1 MRINDIFES
10 STSSGSI
17 AVVAAPLGGTRA
29 RAEVGKG
36 VYTSKGKV
44 GSNLLTGKA
53 SKKKYANSVGVNESV
68 TLKFHTVDL
77 RPDQFHW
84 YTKNY
89 YDEYNIES
97 HYGNFLHNLK
107 ALAHTGH
114 KINESKEFDA
124 VQPFIDAINRVGT
137 KKTIKIDDMFA
148 VLAFEI
154 IYLDE
159 LINVRGFTVPK
170 KITQIKKHPD
180 GTINYIRFD
189 DGTRYPRISKA
200 TAGNRQF
207 EYAAYFD
214 SETDADHALTILG
227 LMIPNN
233 WEVSTADLNK
243 QWPMYGLKEDNMKI
257 AEMFNGVTEEA
268 SRLEEDDF
276 ILVPGKG
283 NKLKTGLHSFDPD
296 KAEHEGETL
305 KNSLRTIVRV
315 ASDLNKRLDDQDN
328 FPEWVSEK
336 VGAIKSMMTGV
347 MQYLASEQEAD
358 HAELGEFGAGVIAGG
373 GVGEGVDAGKL
384 HPMQKTINFAKKN
397 GYEVKISQKGT
408 QVSFYNPRYDHS
420 VKTSIYKDGEELWV
434 NFHDEDSGMSGND
447 PIGDFYGT
455 FANAVDRNG
464 MYADDSEE
472 DDDLDE
478 GALNEIQGVYG
489 NGGNKKNLKIIH
501 KGVVVKDYGTD
512 TKPNKASREKTAEKM
527 KAYRMYADDS
537 EEDDDLDEGV
547 ETDTRQYKIS
557 HGKEP
562 KGRGGWYF
570 SPHSAIDFA
579 KHKEGDDYISSG
591 NDSYGDAKKQA
602 AQWAKSKGHKKM
614 YVLPEGAK
622 VDRMV
627 RHIKSSEKKSGKS
640 DKEAESIAFATLNK
654 RGMLDNANKKKG
666 K

>member
-10 STSSGSI
+10 STSSGSV

-29 RAEVGKG
+29 RAKMVGKG
-36 VYTSKGKV
+36 VYPSKGKV
-44 GSNLLTGKA
+44 GGNLLTGK
-53 SKKKYANSVGVNESV
+53 KTGKKYANSVGVNESV

-107 ALAHTGH
+107 ALAAHQGH

-170 KITQIKKHPD
+170 KITEIKKHPD

-214 SETDADHALTILG
+214 SETDVHHALTILN
-227 LMIPNN
+227 LMIPDN
-233 WEVSTADLNK
+233 WEVSTEDLNK

-257 AEMFNGVTEEA
+257 AEMFNGVITEA

-305 KNSLRTIVRV
+305 KNSLRTIARV
-315 ASDLNKRLDDQDN
+315 ASELNKRLDDQDN

-347 MQYLASEQEAD
+347 MQYLASEQAAER
-358 HAELGEFGAGVIAGG
+358 ELGEFGAGVIAGG
-373 GVGEGVDAGKL
+373 GVGEGVDAVKL
-384 HPMQKTINFAKKN
+384 HPMQKTINFAKKH

-408 QVSFYNPRYDHS
+408 RVSFYNPRYDHS
-420 VKTSIYKDGEELWV
+420 VKTSIYKDGGELWV

-455 FANAVDRNG
+455 FANAVERNG
-464 MYADDSEE
+464 MYADDDSAE
-472 DDDLDE
+472 DDD
-478 GALNEIQGVYG
+478 
-489 NGGNKKNLKIIH
+489 
-501 KGVVVKDYGTD
+501 
-512 TKPNKASREKTAEKM
+512 
-527 KAYRMYADDS
+527 
-537 EEDDDLDEGV
+537 
-547 ETDTRQYKIS
+547 
-557 HGKEP
+557 
-562 KGRGGWYF
+562 
-570 SPHSAIDFA
+570 ID
-579 KHKEGDDYISSG
+579 
-591 NDSYGDAKKQA
+591 
-602 AQWAKSKGHKKM
+602 
-614 YVLPEGAK
+614 EGAK

-640 DKEAESIAFATLNK
+640 DKAAENIAWATLNK
-654 RGMLDNANKKKG
+654 RGMLDNANKKEG